1 MIEETQVARE
11 ANKGRNQM
19 AAAVVLGH
27 TIKHILNAALQSL
40 LLPKMKIDIGIS
52 GTQFGVLAAARQ
64 ATGGVTTM
72 YGGYLGDRFA
82 HRAPLL
88 LTLSLAWTGVAFFLA
103 GSAPNY
109 WLIFAAMLLAG
120 VGPSLYH
127 PPAIGILSRRFP
139 DKHGFAIALHGTGGS
154 VGQVWGPI
162 VAWGMLALL
171 SWRGVLQVSLLPAL
185 LAAFVIWSMMR
196 NIPGGAGGS
205 TSTKAY
211 FTSLGGLLKN
221 QRLQMLLLM
230 GMLLS
235 MGQNAINTF
244 LPVFLLEDLD
254 FSVRRVAIYLS
265 LSQVV
270 GIGAQPLMGVLS
282 DNFGRKTVLVPAMTV
297 LGLLF
302 IALRFADH
310 GMQLTLT
317 IVAMGAFLYSLHSV
331 IIATAIDVAGG
342 ATPSTVGSLSYGA
355 SFLGSVSPILA
366 GVFTDRYGV
375 TSAFVYG
382 GVIVLVATVIL
393 ALLRLPKTPTQMGNR
408 TERAAYSTEIG
419 GLTPNT

>member
-1 MIEETQVARE
+1 MIEETQVAQE
-11 ANKGRNQM
+11 AKKGRNQM

-27 TIKHILNAALQSL
+27 TIKHIHGSALQSL
-40 LLPKMKIDIGIS
+40 LLPRMKIDLGIS

-88 LTLSLAWTGVAFFLA
+88 LTFSLAWMGMVSFLTG
-103 GSAPNY
+103 GAPSY
-109 WLIFAAMLLAG
+109 LLILVAMLLAG

-154 VGQVWGPI
+154 VGQVLGPI
-162 VAWGMLALL
+162 VAWGMLAWL
-171 SWRGVLQVSLLPAL
+171 SWRGVLQISLLPAL
-185 LAAFVIWSMMR
+185 LAAFVIWTMMR
-196 NIPGGAGGS
+196 NVPAGTGGT

-221 QRLQMLLLM
+221 QRLMTLLLM
-230 GMLLS
+230 GMFLS
-235 MGQNAINTF
+235 MGQHAINTF

-254 FSVRRVAIYLS
+254 FSVRRVAVYLS

-270 GIGAQPLMGVLS
+270 GIGAQPLMGTFS
-282 DNFGRKTVLVPAMTV
+282 DRLGRKTVLVPAMTI

-302 IALRFADH
+302 LALHYADH

-342 ATPSTVGSLSYGA
+342 ATPATVGSLSYGA
-355 SFLGSVSPILA
+355 SFLGSISPILA
-366 GVFTDRYGV
+366 GAFTDKYGV
-375 TSAFVYG
+375 SSAFLYG
-382 GVIVLVATVIL
+382 GVMVLLATVIL
-393 ALLRLPKTPTQMGNR
+393 GLMKLPMTPTQRGN
-408 TERAAYSTEIG
+408 EPESAAYGTGIG
-419 GLTPNT
+419 RLAPET